1 MLWLFLKSSNNSS
14 LHARQSVWVMLSE
27 SYILFGLWLH
37 LLQHCCYQ
45 VARLIWVS
53 IKWAHSCVIK
63 LVNWRSCSCNSV
75 AIELIVDL
83 FMWHHHKW
91 TSACFCMPSACS
103 MQSIF
108 DLGYALL
115 CNWTVNLWM
124 FLVRHHRNRN
134 LWWLVLALHQRWTA
148 RNYNVRVP
156 HCVSNMNTH
165 GSLKLTL
172 LCIEHDYTSLSKVAF
187 TVLRA

>member
-14 LHARQSVWVMLSE
+14 LLLNMKDNLSE
-27 SYILFGLWLH
+27 SCFQKPHILFGLWLH

-91 TSACFCMPSACS
+91 TSVCFCMHSACS
-103 MQSIF
+103 MQLIF
-108 DLGYALL
+108 DLVQALL
-115 CNWTVNLWM
+115 CNWTANHWTCSCDIITSELIYCLPVP
-124 FLVRHHRNRN
+124 HHRSWTSCTYST
-134 LWWLVLALHQRWTA
+134 LWAHHNCWLRSCSH
-148 RNYNVRVP
+148 NY
-156 HCVSNMNTH
+156 
-165 GSLKLTL
+165 
-172 LCIEHDYTSLSKVAF
+172 
-187 TVLRA
+187 

>member
-1 MLWLFLKSSNNSS
+1 
-14 LHARQSVWVMLSE
+14 MLSE
-27 SYILFGLWLH
+27 PYILFGLWLH
-37 LLQHCCYQ
+37 LLQHRCYQ

-53 IKWAHSCVIK
+53 IKGAHSRVIK

-108 DLGYALL
+108 DLVHALL

-124 FLVRHHRNRN
+124 FLVQHRRNRN
-134 LWWLVLALHQRWTA
+134 VWWLVLALISAGLLVITMCWSNNNWWLRSCSH
-148 RNYNVRVP
+148 NYQCMYCWDIIAITKWSIGFQP
-156 HCVSNMNTH
+156 
-165 GSLKLTL
+165 
-172 LCIEHDYTSLSKVAF
+172 
-187 TVLRA
+187 